1 MGFLS
6 GLITGAA
13 TSVDAQLKKD
23 IERSQERAEGMAQYR
38 ITRRRAEVERQE
50 KEKRE
55 LKETLGNLAS
65 LVDGDVDKAA
75 QLYKSGG
82 GNITGANSLYQEL
95 LKNKQAGIDIKTAI
109 TFADEIA
116 EPGSYESYINE
127 FVTPIATLPTRKGEV
142 KATGLFG
149 ALFDKDFGK
158 QIDAQV
164 EEAAPIPTQQ
174 TGTKTALPMATIDRS
189 EFLSAKEAERGD
201 KRFEME
207 VKRFGM
213 DMETAQAR
221 LDDADRNYDLALER
235 FNADKENNELR
246 LALDFARDARD
257 QRRLDLSVA
266 KAEDEAEDRLL
277 TRDLTKLSIEERKLE
292 IKKLRDAPEFAT
304 FEAMLVSADQ
314 KLAAQLSLPPDMQNA
329 RQIDIL
335 ERQRVHALKG
345 MSAEAQAKDTDVG
358 TPTTTLS
365 KQSVDS
371 IINSEIKRMLEP
383 VGLIKD
389 IEGQVEY
396 LIEGNEVQYFDRMF
410 MSLDN
415 VAFRMAGI
423 DDDQMNRTIE
433 AQRNQL
439 KKDLDNYK
447 RGRVSANDN
456 KGDVIETQPIL
467 NPATNPPRPFSNM
480 LESILHK
487 AYKDRAYEAG
497 QIIEYEEDGVK
508 KHLIWTGNDIY

>member
-1 MGFLS
+1 
-6 GLITGAA
+6 
-13 TSVDAQLKKD
+13 
-23 IERSQERAEGMAQYR
+23 
-38 ITRRRAEVERQE
+38 
-50 KEKRE
+50 
-55 LKETLGNLAS
+55 
-65 LVDGDVDKAA
+65 
-75 QLYKSGG
+75 
-82 GNITGANSLYQEL
+82 
-95 LKNKQAGIDIKTAI
+95 
-109 TFADEIA
+109 
-116 EPGSYESYINE
+116 
-127 FVTPIATLPTRKGEV
+127 
-142 KATGLFG
+142 
-149 ALFDKDFGK
+149 
-158 QIDAQV
+158 
-164 EEAAPIPTQQ
+164 
-174 TGTKTALPMATIDRS
+174 
-189 EFLSAKEAERGD
+189 
-201 KRFEME
+201 
-207 VKRFGM
+207 M

-456 KGDVIETQPIL
+456 KGDVIETQPII